1 MRRGLNSDTDT
12 ITGRTD
18 NPNSVYNAAYAVIE
32 NEVIV
37 SSLPAGVWIQQRSV
51 PVDESYSVL
60 NRENNVS
67 CNELNVSDNSPQ
79 YDLLKHNKRASTSI
93 SHDTNVYSSANPAN
107 CQTADQEDYST
118 ANVGGVYSTA
128 NPGGACSTANS
139 GSVYSSVNPDG
150 AYSSVN
156 PGGAY
161 SSANWASGAN
171 HGNVYSFENQNTTES
186 TAVHGNYSSLNEN
199 NHYSSI

>member
-67 CNELNVSDNSPQ
+67 CSELNVSDNSPQ

-107 CQTADQEDYST
+107 CQTTDQEDYST
-118 ANVGGVYSTA
+118 ANLGGVYSTA

-139 GSVYSSVNPDG
+139 GS

-199 NHYSSI
+199 NHYSSIEQTK

>member
-1 MRRGLNSDTDT
+1 MRRGLNSNTDT

-51 PVDESYSVL
+51 LDESYSVL

-139 GSVYSSVNPDG
+139 GS